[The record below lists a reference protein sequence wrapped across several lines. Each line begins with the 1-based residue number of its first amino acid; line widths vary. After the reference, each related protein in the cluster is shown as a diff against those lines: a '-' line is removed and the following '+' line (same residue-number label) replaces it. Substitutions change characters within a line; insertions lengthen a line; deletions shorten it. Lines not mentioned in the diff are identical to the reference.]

1 MAIGAIPWQTAFKRC
16 LLHDWSDAFP
26 DKQDEKAYQTAQQQA
41 LAPLFKTLCIITI
54 IHYGFMVL
62 AMNSSSLAPPA
73 LVKFGMYAFVLPVT
87 LALPLVAFGRLERGR
102 QVVVVLNAYAFAYLV
117 MSVSVACKVSPN
129 SFATNYCANF
139 STLSAAQ
146 SLYATLGPLFMLM
159 VGRLHRGINFAVAI
173 LLVALLG
180 WTLSRNSTS
189 TWQTTAYMTG
199 FYVWLTLLSYWIET
213 VDREKHI
220 LRRAL
225 IVQVDATLRAQSGE
239 VREAASKRHFVSY
252 IFHELRVPM
261 NTFGIGLGNLE
272 EEGLFAHYDP
282 AQQAVLD
289 AIKSSFGM
297 MESVLNDVL
306 DFEKMQ
312 EGRFTLH
319 SEPFD
324 VNATAQATVTAFANV
339 ARDKGIT
346 LESSFEEGLSTRGG
360 GWVLGDDIRYRQI
373 LNNYLS
379 NALKFTNRGGTVTIT
394 TSLQKKEPEN
404 ASQVASD
411 QTVES
416 SPPPTTVIVR
426 TAVTDTGC
434 GISPEHLEDLF
445 KPYIQ
450 IESRLTQNGKGTG
463 LGLAI
468 CKHIV
473 ELAGG
478 RCGVDSTLGQGS
490 RFWFELELPVANKRE
505 RDLVMSGIVA
515 EGLTTSSSLPSAL
528 PCVNTSSASVNVA
541 TNKVVPAGQQQ
552 QLSVGSIPGPA
563 QATSSSAQLLKGKSD
578 RDMQGSVPSISAP
591 AINSSH
597 PATSAQSAIQQQQQ
611 PLSLIT
617 SSSSSLTT
625 KLPRRGRSLH
635 ILSADDDPITRML
648 MSRLL
653 SQMGHT
659 VVLAH
664 DGRHALSLLA
674 QHNRPPGVPTR
685 DEFGADVYFKPAL
698 PPSPPKSEEKEP
710 VAVAPDDDTAAA
722 GAAEQ
727 QLKPFEVIL
736 LDNQMPICTG
746 EEAVRIITKTWKM
759 DIVVIGITGNAL
771 REDQDR
777 FLEAG
782 ARMVITKPLRREILR
797 TALEELSMSL
807 CCLNSIPRPGPGDLY
822 QGAATLD
829 DATDGILGAI
839 HASVDADSE
848 DTLNEEKTTMMS
860 SWRALIRKK
869 TVRLLRRN
877 DHDRPREQVADRDIH
892 LSTYNNVAKTMQTTY
907 PSTDDTAIPSIGS
920 TVDLRPLDHVVAVL
934 DLDTIAQAK
943 ELTGSASIMPDA
955 GDAANTDAEGSLYP
969 DTLFAGARTMAD
981 ANAGVLRAVDFALAK
996 ADSGASFPP
1005 EKAIKLRRI
1014 ISNQRKAVVAR
1025 EKSLHAAVK
1034 RGDSIGKDDITA
1046 YENAFGRAER
1056 LSKSAVVS
1064 KAANGKTVPDTR
1076 DETSGPQRQP
1086 LRQARSTDAADSSAP
1101 SEDTFPS
1108 SESGQKLSVGDRMGK
1123 AAADFN
1129 KYKNVVAGKGRL
1141 GIRKFLGLIRK
1152 TVPGVKPRAGA
1163 GTGKTKKP

>member
-1 MAIGAIPWQTAFKRC
+1 MVLLLRC
-16 LLHDWSDAFP
+16 LLHDWSDIFA
-26 DKQDEKAYQTAQQQA
+26 DKEDEKAYQTAQQQA

-62 AMNSSSLAPPA
+62 AMNSNSVKPPA
-73 LVKFGMYAFVLPVT
+73 LVIYGMYAFVLPVT

-117 MSVSVACKVSPN
+117 MSVSVACKISPG
-129 SFATNYCANF
+129 SFSNNYCAGF

-146 SLYATLGPLFMLM
+146 SLYATLGPLFMLI
-159 VGRLHRGINFAVAI
+159 VGRLHRGINFAVSI

-180 WTLSRNSTS
+180 WTLSRNTTS

-199 FYVWLTLLSYWIET
+199 FYVWLTLLSYWFET
-213 VDREKHI
+213 VDREKHL

-225 IVQVDATLRAQSGE
+225 ILQVDATLRAQSGE

-324 VNATAQATVTAFANV
+324 VNATAQATVSAFASV

-346 LESSFEEGLSTRGG
+346 LESSFEEELSTCGG

-379 NALKFTNRGGTVTIT
+379 NALKFTNRGGTVTMT
-394 TSLQKKEPEN
+394 TSLHKKEPEN
-404 ASQVASD
+404 ADQVASD
-411 QTVES
+411 QTVVS
-416 SPPPTTVIVR
+416 SPPTTVIVR
-426 TAVTDTGC
+426 TSVTDTGC
-434 GISPEHLEDLF
+434 GISPQNLENLF

-478 RCGVDSTLGQGS
+478 TCGVDSTLGQGS
-490 RFWFELELPVANKRE
+490 RFWFELELPVANKRA
-505 RDLVMSGIVA
+505 RDSAMIGIVA
-515 EGLTTSSSLPSAL
+515 QGSTTSCSLPNKL
-528 PCVNTSSASVNVA
+528 PSVNTSSASVNDA
-541 TNKVVPAGQQQ
+541 TSKGVTAGQQRQ
-552 QLSVGSIPGPA
+552 RSLL
-563 QATSSSAQLLKGKSD
+563 SSSAPQLLKRNSG
-578 RDMQGSVPSISAP
+578 RDMHMQVAPSISAP
-591 AINSSH
+591 VINSSR
-597 PATSAQSAIQQQQQ
+597 PATSAQSVIQRQQ
-611 PLSLIT
+611 PLPLIT
-617 SSSSSLTT
+617 SASSSVTT
-625 KLPRRGRSLH
+625 KSPRRGRSLH

-674 QHNRPPGVPTR
+674 QHNRPGIPTR
-685 DEFGADVYFKPAL
+685 DEFGADIYLKPSL
-698 PPSPPKSEEKEP
+698 PPSPPNPEENEP
-710 VAVAPDDDTAAA
+710 AAAFPDDDTAAA
-722 GAAEQ
+722 AAEQ

-746 EEAVRIITKTWKM
+746 EQAVRIITKTWKM

-797 TALEELSMSL
+797 TALEELSM
-807 CCLNSIPRPGPGDLY
+807 
-822 QGAATLD
+822 
-829 DATDGILGAI
+829 
-839 HASVDADSE
+839 
-848 DTLNEEKTTMMS
+848 
-860 SWRALIRKK
+860 
-869 TVRLLRRN
+869 
-877 DHDRPREQVADRDIH
+877 
-892 LSTYNNVAKTMQTTY
+892 
-907 PSTDDTAIPSIGS
+907 
-920 TVDLRPLDHVVAVL
+920 VL
-934 DLDTIAQAK
+934 
-943 ELTGSASIMPDA
+943 
-955 GDAANTDAEGSLYP
+955 
-969 DTLFAGARTMAD
+969 
-981 ANAGVLRAVDFALAK
+981 
-996 ADSGASFPP
+996 
-1005 EKAIKLRRI
+1005 
-1014 ISNQRKAVVAR
+1014 
-1025 EKSLHAAVK
+1025 
-1034 RGDSIGKDDITA
+1034 
-1046 YENAFGRAER
+1046 
-1056 LSKSAVVS
+1056 
-1064 KAANGKTVPDTR
+1064 
-1076 DETSGPQRQP
+1076 
-1086 LRQARSTDAADSSAP
+1086 
-1101 SEDTFPS
+1101 
-1108 SESGQKLSVGDRMGK
+1108 
-1123 AAADFN
+1123 
-1129 KYKNVVAGKGRL
+1129 
-1141 GIRKFLGLIRK
+1141 
-1152 TVPGVKPRAGA
+1152 
-1163 GTGKTKKP
+1163 

>member
-1 MAIGAIPWQTAFKRC
+1 MSPAHTVIEVVAPPSRPPPQPTSSSDRSFSARWSPFASLDRPSLATAATTTTATATTATASATATADKPATPKEGVLAGTAAGSGQSSAAASVIGMAGVTVSEQPASPVDLRRRQSGPWSRFGPRKRPLQQRPRHESQSEDVVVGAEGAAGEEGPQLRLRNINNKNNSASSLLLSSAQPMAIGPIRWQTALKRC

-26 DKQDEKAYQTAQQQA
+26 DKEDEKAYQTAQQQA
-41 LAPLFKTLCIITI
+41 LAPLFKTLCIITV

-62 AMNSSSLAPPA
+62 AMNSSSVAPPA
-73 LVKFGMYAFVLPVT
+73 LVKYGMYACVLPVT
-87 LALPLVAFGRLERGR
+87 LALPLVAFGHLERGR
-102 QVVVVLNAYAFAYLV
+102 QLVVVLNAYAFAYLV
-117 MSVSVACKVSPN
+117 MSVSVACKVSPD
-129 SFATNYCANF
+129 SFALNYCANF

-159 VGRLHRGINFAVAI
+159 VGRLHRGVNFAVSI

-225 IVQVDATLRAQSGE
+225 IIQVDATLRAQSGE

-272 EEGLFAHYDP
+272 EEGLFAHFDP
-282 AQQAVLD
+282 AQQAVLN

-379 NALKFTNRGGTVTIT
+379 NALKFTNRGGTVTIN
-394 TSLQKKEPEN
+394 TSLQKKDPEN
-404 ASQVASD
+404 ADQVASD

-426 TAVTDTGC
+426 TSVTDTGC
-434 GISPEHLEDLF
+434 GISPENLEDLF

-478 RCGVDSTLGQGS
+478 RCGVDSTLGHGS

-515 EGLTTSSSLPSAL
+515 EGLTTSSSLPNAL
-528 PCVNTSSASVNVA
+528 PSVNTSSASVNVA
-541 TNKVVPAGQQQ
+541 TNKVVPAGQHQ
-552 QLSVGSIPGPA
+552 QLSVGLIPGPA
-563 QATSSSAQLLKGKSD
+563 QATSSSAQL
-578 RDMQGSVPSISAP
+578 PISAP
-591 AINSSH
+591 VINSSH
-597 PATSAQSAIQQQQQ
+597 PATTAQSAIQQQQQ
-611 PLSLIT
+611 PLPLIT
-617 SSSSSLTT
+617 SASPSSTT
-625 KLPRRGRSLH
+625 KSPRRGRSLH

-674 QHNRPPGVPTR
+674 QHNRPPGIPTH
-685 DEFGADVYFKPAL
+685 DEFGADVYLKPAL
-698 PPSPPKSEEKEP
+698 PPSPPKSDEREP
-710 VAVAPDDDTAAA
+710 VAASPDDDTAAA
-722 GAAEQ
+722 RAAQQ

-746 EEAVRIITKTWKM
+746 EEAVRIITKAWKM

-797 TALEELSMSL
+797 TALEELSMS
-807 CCLNSIPRPGPGDLY
+807 
-822 QGAATLD
+822 
-829 DATDGILGAI
+829 
-839 HASVDADSE
+839 
-848 DTLNEEKTTMMS
+848 M
-860 SWRALIRKK
+860 
-869 TVRLLRRN
+869 
-877 DHDRPREQVADRDIH
+877 
-892 LSTYNNVAKTMQTTY
+892 
-907 PSTDDTAIPSIGS
+907 
-920 TVDLRPLDHVVAVL
+920 
-934 DLDTIAQAK
+934 
-943 ELTGSASIMPDA
+943 
-955 GDAANTDAEGSLYP
+955 
-969 DTLFAGARTMAD
+969 
-981 ANAGVLRAVDFALAK
+981 
-996 ADSGASFPP
+996 
-1005 EKAIKLRRI
+1005 
-1014 ISNQRKAVVAR
+1014 
-1025 EKSLHAAVK
+1025 
-1034 RGDSIGKDDITA
+1034 
-1046 YENAFGRAER
+1046 
-1056 LSKSAVVS
+1056 
-1064 KAANGKTVPDTR
+1064 
-1076 DETSGPQRQP
+1076 
-1086 LRQARSTDAADSSAP
+1086 
-1101 SEDTFPS
+1101 
-1108 SESGQKLSVGDRMGK
+1108 
-1123 AAADFN
+1123 
-1129 KYKNVVAGKGRL
+1129 
-1141 GIRKFLGLIRK
+1141 
-1152 TVPGVKPRAGA
+1152 
-1163 GTGKTKKP
+1163 